1 MTPQEDQEDQPSLF
15 MDDENRLTR
24 IEGIPAEAREWLAD
38 LFIVLSRGFTKEGAG
53 PQVVKAEL
61 DRFIELLF
69 RDSEAYRLA
78 LKLYAGRYEVI
89 AARDAAEILREVIAK
104 HMHEE
109 DEQRPPEE

>member
-1 MTPQEDQEDQPSLF
+1 MTPHDSEENQPSLF
-15 MDDENRLTR
+15 MDDDNRLTR

-53 PQVVKAEL
+53 PEVVKAEI

-89 AARDAAEILREVIAK
+89 GAREAAEILRQVIDEY
-104 HMHEE
+104 MP
-109 DEQRPPEE
+109 DEQVGPEK